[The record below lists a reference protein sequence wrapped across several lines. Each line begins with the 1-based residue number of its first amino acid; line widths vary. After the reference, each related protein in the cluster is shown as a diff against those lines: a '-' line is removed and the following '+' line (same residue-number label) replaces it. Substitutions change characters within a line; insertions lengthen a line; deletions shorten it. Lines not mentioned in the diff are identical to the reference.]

1 MLTLLQGGVDV
12 NAKAPKYELKNQSRR
27 AQPYMTTALQIAAE
41 NGAVE
46 QVQFL
51 LDHEADPSVVK
62 LSTEKEGGW
71 KSQTPRQREC
81 VHLLRD
87 REGQGSSGKTH
98 DEQVLLKDMS
108 NDQLFEKL
116 QEWKSSRLWL
126 KSVKEVRR

>member
-12 NAKAPKYELKNQSRR
+12 NAKAQKYELKNQSRR
-27 AQPYMTTALQIAAE
+27 VQPYKTTALQIAVE

-51 LDHEADPSVVK
+51 LNHGADPSVVD
-62 LSTEKEGGW
+62 LSIEKERGW

-81 VHLLRD
+81 VQLLRD
-87 REGQGSSGKTH
+87 WEGQGSSGKTH
-98 DEQVLLKDMS
+98 HEQVLLKDMS

-116 QEWKSSRLWL
+116 QEWKSSR
-126 KSVKEVRR
+126 